1 LENVPSPFTNDEP
14 WAADAPSG
22 AAAATPD
29 WFADFLNDRATRKP
43 SAHTMKAYRQ
53 DFTAVADLLTSGD
66 PAGVALIDITR
77 DNMRAAFAG
86 YASTHEPASIRR
98 CWSTWN
104 VLCDFLYTAELI
116 PANPMPFV
124 GRPKAAKTLPRS
136 LPQPAVAALLDVV
149 DRDHESTRRTDWPQR
164 DLALILTGLLAGL
177 RADELRRADVG
188 DIRTGT
194 ESAAVLHVEERQQGP
209 RRADRG
215 RAVIGD
221 QGLPRQSGR
230 APARDTQIVH
240 RKRTFPMASERA
252 ALRWPGTGNGSPAAR
267 YSRAC
272 DGPSG
277 A

>member
-1 LENVPSPFTNDEP
+1 MTLGNVPSRFLNDQP
-14 WAADAPSG
+14 PVAAADAPGGAGAAGRPSASG
-22 AAAATPD
+22 ADTLAATPN

-53 DFTAVADLLTSGD
+53 DFTAVADLLTSGC
-66 PAGVALIDITR
+66 PADVALIDITK
-77 DNMRAAFAG
+77 DSMRAAFAA

-149 DRDHESTRRTDWPQR
+149 EADHESTRRTDWPQR

-194 ESAAVLHVEERQQGP
+194 EGGAVLHV
-209 RRADRG
+209 RG
-215 RAVIGD
+215 
-221 QGLPRQSGR
+221 
-230 APARDTQIVH
+230 
-240 RKRTFPMASERA
+240 K
-252 ALRWPGTGNGSPAAR
+252 AAR
-267 YSRAC
+267 TAPCRSR
-272 DGPSG
+272 PSCYR
-277 A
+277 